1 MPARKVDPVQN
12 DSVAQIEYKVRP
24 AKYAGIALACA
35 VILVCSFFC
44 DRSVEQFVLQH
55 RNPGLLHVAR
65 ELSRY
70 GEWFYLLLPALLLLV
85 AGDLWKNRRWM
96 TLGLAL
102 TLSSGIAG
110 LSATAIRFST
120 GRTRPSATVSQG
132 WYGIRHDGQWLPGR
146 SQYNSFPSG
155 HMGFATGFGVAL
167 FLGTRRW
174 KIPAVL
180 IPAAIGWSRIYLG
193 AHHFSDVVAS
203 AMLGVAVGI
212 YTWYRLVPRLLK
224 N

>member
-1 MPARKVDPVQN
+1 MNSASMQNNLSVQN
-12 DSVAQIEYKVRP
+12 ESKSRP
-24 AKYAGIALACA
+24 AIYAGIALVCA
-35 VILVCSFFC
+35 AILVCSFSC
-44 DRSVEQFVLQH
+44 DRFVEQFALQH
-55 RNPGLLHVAR
+55 RNPAVLHAAR
-65 ELSRY
+65 EISRY
-70 GEWFYLLLPALLLLV
+70 GEWFYLVLPALLLFC
-85 AGDLWKNRRWM
+85 AGDLWKNQRLKK
-96 TLGLAL
+96 LGLAL
-102 TLSSGIAG
+102 ALSSCIAG

-120 GRTRPSATVSQG
+120 GRTRPSATVPQG

-146 SQYNSFPSG
+146 SPYNSFPSG

-203 AMLGVAVGI
+203 AMLGIAVGI

>member
-1 MPARKVDPVQN
+1 MQNNLSVQN
-12 DSVAQIEYKVRP
+12 ASKTHP
-24 AKYAGIALACA
+24 AKYAGITLICA
-35 VILVCSFFC
+35 AILVCSFFC
-44 DRSVEQFVLQH
+44 DRPVEQFVLQH
-55 RNPGLLHVAR
+55 QVPVLLHVAR

-85 AGDLWKNRRWM
+85 VGDLSKNRRWM

-102 TLSSGIAG
+102 ALSSGIAG
-110 LSATAIRFST
+110 VSATAIRFST
-120 GRTRPSATVSQG
+120 GRTRPSATVTQG

-155 HMGFATGFGVAL
+155 HVGFATGFGVAL

-212 YTWYRLVPRLLK
+212 YTWYRLMPRLLK